1 MQASSGQGKPKWYFV
16 SFLVGKHL
24 KCHGSLRMRDLA
36 ELVPLRGRRV
46 KGGTEALQMECV
58 GLYLGALPERALSH
72 GAQEA
77 GQA

>member
-1 MQASSGQGKPKWYFV
+1 
-16 SFLVGKHL
+16 
-24 KCHGSLRMRDLA
+24 MRDWA